1 MKLRHSLILAGLAVA
16 IPLPSARAATV
27 SVDGPSADIVTAQAV
42 DVDMAPDGTG
52 GVAYLKKV
60 GAVNHVFVSR
70 FVGGA
75 FQPPEQVDTGIATP
89 SRNVVISAANGG
101 RLAVSFLN
109 TATDVSPTGNL
120 DIVFRPSAGQAWT
133 APVTPLGANAS
144 YGSVDLAPSGNG
156 YLAFVINGAT
166 NLVGVQRITG
176 TNVSLLSGFLNQST
190 ADTVEADPFQRPVRI
205 ATLNDAS
212 GAVVA
217 FTEQDA
223 TMKYHVTVGRVTGST
238 VGASQFAEIPTLGT
252 ANAVF
257 SANDM
262 VDVDVDDTGR
272 AWVAFRENFTY
283 GGSDRGRA
291 IVRPLVGG
299 SLGAAQ
305 VIDALPTPP
314 PEAAEF
320 PRLDVNGAG
329 QGLAAN
335 ARQLQFGVDSAF
347 LSGGTW
353 SGLAL
358 SAVDNGAAAAPV
370 PALAEN
376 GVGLVAWKPGGAG
389 AKTVVTRIRTA
400 SGFGAQ
406 TTLSN
411 PAFGAESSNGLGAAA
426 DGGSRGIV
434 TFIQGSAA
442 SARIVAAVV
451 DLPPPASAGPATG
464 APTNAV
470 PKLSNLKV
478 KKRIRKGTALPKLS
492 TRRRGH
498 SISFSLSEDATVTL
512 SFERALPGRRVR
524 GRCVKA
530 TSRNSR
536 ARKCTRYGQIHT
548 KIKVKAKK
556 GTNKVVF
563 GGRLSRRQSLKPG
576 TYRLTAIARDGE
588 GAKSTPKRTSFR
600 LLRATRITRAG

>member
-1 MKLRHSLILAGLAVA
+1 LKLRHSLIVAGLAMA
-16 IPLPSARAATV
+16 LPLTAARAATI
-27 SVDGPSADIVTAQAV
+27 SIDGPSVDIVSAQAV

-52 GVAYLKKV
+52 GIAYLKKV
-60 GAVNHVFVSR
+60 GANNHVFVSR

-75 FQPPEQVDTGIATP
+75 FQPPEQVDTGLTTP

-101 RLAVSFLN
+101 RLAVTFLN
-109 TATDVSPTGNL
+109 AATDATPTGNL

-133 APVTPLGANAS
+133 APVTPLGGSAS

-156 YLAFVINGAT
+156 YLAFVINGMT
-166 NLVGVQRITG
+166 NNLVGAQRITG
-176 TNVSLLSGFLNQST
+176 TNVSLLSGFLNANP

-223 TMKYHVTVGRVTGST
+223 TMNYHVAVGRVTGST
-238 VGASQFAEIPTLGT
+238 VGTSQLAEIPTLGT
-252 ANAVF
+252 ANAAF

-262 VDVDVDDTGR
+262 ADVDVDDTGR

-283 GGSDRGRA
+283 GATDRGRA
-291 IVRPLVGG
+291 IVRPLVGD

-329 QGLAAN
+329 QGLSAN

-353 SGLAL
+353 SGVAL
-358 SAVDNGAAAAPV
+358 SPVDNGAAAAPV

-376 GVGLVAWKPGGAG
+376 GTGLVAWKPGGGG
-389 AKTVVTRIRTA
+389 AKTVVAQIRTS

-406 TTLSN
+406 TTLSS
-411 PAFGAESSNGLGAAA
+411 PAFGAESSSGLSAAA
-426 DGGSRGIV
+426 DSGSRAIV
-434 TFIQGSAA
+434 AFIQGSAA

-451 DLPPPASAGPATG
+451 DLPTATGPSPPANVAPKNA
-464 APTNAV
+464 APTIS
-470 PKLSNLKV
+470 KLKV
-478 KKRIRKGTALPKLS
+478 SKRIRKGTALPKLT

-498 SISFSLSEDATVTL
+498 SISFSLSEDAAVTL

-524 GRCVKA
+524 GRCVKP
-530 TSRNSR
+530 TSRNKR
-536 ARKCTRYGQIHT
+536 ARTCARYNQIRT
-548 KIKVKAKK
+548 KIKVNGKK
-556 GTNKVVF
+556 GTNRLVF
-563 GGRLSRRQSLKPG
+563 AGRLSRRQSLKPG
-576 TYRLTAIARDGE
+576 TYRLTVVARDGE
-588 GAKSTPKRTSFR
+588 GATSTRKRTNFR
-600 LLRATRITRAG
+600 LLRATRR

>member
-1 MKLRHSLILAGLAVA
+1 LQLRHSLIVAGLAVA
-16 IPLPSARAATV
+16 LPISAARAATV
-27 SVDGPSADIVTAQAV
+27 SIDGPSADIVTAQAV

-60 GAVNHVFVSR
+60 GGINHVFVSR

-75 FQPPEQVDTGIATP
+75 FQPPEQVDTGLADP
-89 SRNVVISAANGG
+89 SRRVFISAANGG
-101 RLAVSFLN
+101 RLAVTFLN
-109 TATDVSPTGNL
+109 APDANPTGNL
-120 DIVFRPSAGQAWT
+120 DIVFRPSGGQAWT
-133 APVTPLGANAS
+133 TPVIPYGANAY

-156 YLAFVINGAT
+156 YLAYVAKGMTTNVVGA
-166 NLVGVQRITG
+166 QRITG
-176 TNVSLLSGFLNQST
+176 TDVSLLSGVLNKDI
-190 ADTVEADPFQRPVRI
+190 ADTVEDDTFQRPVRI
-205 ATLNDAS
+205 GTLNDGS

-223 TMKYHVTVGRVTGST
+223 TMNYHVAVGRVTGST
-238 VGASQFAEIPTLGT
+238 VGTSQFAEIPTLGT
-252 ANAVF
+252 ANAAF

-262 VDVDVDDTGR
+262 ADVDVDGTGR

-283 GGSDRGRA
+283 GMTDHGRA
-291 IVRPLVGG
+291 IVRPLVGD

-329 QGLAAN
+329 QGLSAN

-347 LSGGTW
+347 LSNGTW

-358 SAVDNGAAAAPV
+358 SPDDNGAGAAPV
-370 PALAEN
+370 PALAES
-376 GVGLVAWKPGGAG
+376 GVGLVAWKPGGATG
-389 AKTVVTRIRTA
+389 KTVVARIRGA

-411 PAFGAESSNGLGAAA
+411 PAFGAESSNGLGASA
-426 DGGSRGIV
+426 DSGSRALV
-434 TFIQGSAA
+434 AFIQGAAA

-451 DLPPPASAGPATG
+451 DLPQASGPSAPATVALKNV
-464 APTNAV
+464 APT
-470 PKLSNLKV
+470 LSKLKV
-478 KKRIRKGTALPKLS
+478 SKRIRKGTAVAKLT

-512 SFERALPGRRVR
+512 SFERALSGRRVR
-524 GRCVKA
+524 GRCVKP
-530 TSRNSR
+530 TSRNRR
-536 ARKCTRYGQIHT
+536 ARTCTRYSPVRT
-548 KIKVKAKK
+548 KIRVKAKK
-556 GTNKVVF
+556 GTNRLVF
-563 GGRLSRRQSLKPG
+563 QGRLSRRQSLSPG
-576 TYRLTAIARDGE
+576 TYRVTVVARDGQ
-588 GAKSTPKRTSFR
+588 GATSTRKRAGFR
-600 LLRATRITRAG
+600 LLRARRAA